1 MKYQIIIYLF
11 LLLSVND
18 LTAQSKS
25 EPFEGV
31 PGWLETQEKRL
42 AWFQEA
48 RFGVFIH
55 WGLYSAA
62 GGVFKGET
70 YPQHYAEW
78 IQTWGKIPSKQ
89 YTEHL
94 KPKFTLQDFDPK
106 QWARLV
112 RKSGAKYM
120 VLTSR
125 HHEGFSLFNSDQPFA
140 LHNEVTGTA
149 NLSPD
154 GRDLYREI
162 MEAFQQEGLKT
173 GAYYSLLDWQHP
185 DSYEAFQLNPNPTG
199 HVPDH
204 ERYKDYMYGQIK
216 ELANN
221 YGALD
226 VLWADFS
233 SKEHEGESWG
243 TKRILTDLIKWQPN
257 ILINNRFWNGLENKN
272 GDIGTPEKYV
282 PPTGI
287 SGTNWEVNHTM
298 NESYGYSAHDQNWKS
313 FPQIMRL
320 LVETVSK
327 GGNFLLNVGPDGN
340 GKIPDQA
347 VEILER
353 VGKWMSVNG
362 ESIYGTQASPF
373 RKLDWGYCTIKGDK
387 LYLHVFDIPQGN
399 VINVPLKNAVKS
411 LYEMGSKDGS
421 MDVVPQEMGLGISV
435 PTFSLEDGPK
445 VLVMEVEGA
454 LEVEESVAQ
463 ALSDGRIVLSADNAD
478 IHTTHGM
485 KISGARHDFK
495 RPNALAG
502 WTHTDDK
509 VSWRVKIQRPGRYD
523 VLIQHLPL
531 PTTGG
536 TVVFHTDA
544 GKVTYSFEGKEG
556 KSFEEV
562 KMGTIEIPQ
571 KAIGE
576 PFVSFVLEATTIDGN
591 GLPEISAVS
600 LVPTEN

>member
-1 MKYQIIIYLF
+1 MKYQIIIF
-11 LLLSVND
+11 LLLLLPIKD

-42 AWFQEA
+42 AWFKEA
-48 RFGVFIH
+48 RFGIFIH

-62 GGVFKGET
+62 GGVFEGKT

-78 IQTWGKIPSKQ
+78 IQTWGKVPSKR
-89 YTEHL
+89 YAEHL
-94 KPKFTLQDFDPK
+94 RPKFTLRDFDPK
-106 QWARLV
+106 QWAKLV
-112 RKSGAKYM
+112 KESGAKYM
-120 VLTSR
+120 ILTSR
-125 HHEGFSLFNSDQPFA
+125 HHEGFSLFNSRQPFA
-140 LHNEVTGTA
+140 MANDVTGTA
-149 NLSPD
+149 NLSPA

-185 DSYEAFQLNPNPTG
+185 DSYEAFQLNPNPAG

-204 ERYKDYMYGQIK
+204 ERYKDYLYGQVK

-221 YGALD
+221 YGSLD

-233 SKEHEGESWG
+233 NKDYEGESWG
-243 TKRILTDLIKWQPN
+243 TKRMLADLIKWQPN

-287 SGTNWEVNHTM
+287 AGINWEVNHTM

-313 FPQIMRL
+313 FPQIMHL
-320 LVETVSK
+320 LIETVSK

-347 VEILER
+347 MEILER
-353 VGKWMSVNG
+353 VGQWMSVNS

-373 RKLDWGYCTIKGDK
+373 RKLDWGYCTIKGNK
-387 LYLHVFDIPQGN
+387 LYLHVFDIPSGN
-399 VINVPLKNAVKS
+399 VINVPLKNTVKS
-411 LYEMGSKDGS
+411 LHEMGSEDIP
-421 MDVVPQEMGLGISV
+421 MEAVPQEIGIGISI
-435 PTFSLEDGPK
+435 PSFSLEDGPK

-454 LEVEESVAQ
+454 LEIEENVTQ

-485 KISGARHDFK
+485 SLSGASHDFK

-502 WTHTDDK
+502 WSHTDDK
-509 VSWRVKIQRPGRYD
+509 VSWKVKIQRPGEYD
-523 VLIQHLPL
+523 VLINYLPL
-531 PTTGG
+531 PKDGG
-536 TVVFHTDA
+536 TIVFHTD
-544 GKVTYSFEGKEG
+544 GTKLTYRFEAKEL
-556 KSFEEV
+556 KAFEEV
-562 KMGTIEIPQ
+562 KIGTIEIPQ

-576 PFVSFVLEATTIDGN
+576 PFVPFVLEALSIEGN
-591 GLPEISAVS
+591 ALPEISAVN
-600 LVPTEN
+600 LVPKQD